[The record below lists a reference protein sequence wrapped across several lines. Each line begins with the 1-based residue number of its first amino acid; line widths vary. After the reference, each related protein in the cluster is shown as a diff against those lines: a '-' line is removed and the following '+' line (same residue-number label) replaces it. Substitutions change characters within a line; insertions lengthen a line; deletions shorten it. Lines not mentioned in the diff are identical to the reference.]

1 MGVAKWKVKDIASI
15 GGWNWDIVPFDIPQ
29 DIKMEIQAIPYVL
42 AASSKDRL
50 MWRDS
55 LRGDFNLRS
64 AYSMAVEVD

>member
-42 AASSKDRL
+42 AASS
-50 MWRDS
+50 
-55 LRGDFNLRS
+55 
-64 AYSMAVEVD
+64 MA